1 MATNFKLK
9 RSSVA
14 SKRPGLSNLELGELA
29 LNTYDGFL
37 FTERNGLGIT
47 TVTNLTPWYENYGAG
62 SIFYINKVG
71 IGTTAVPD
79 TNQLLIKGGTET
91 DNINVTGIT
100 TLASAKVSDL
110 TSGRVVTV
118 GTGGELQD
126 SSNLTF
132 DGTNLFVSGIN
143 ITGGSTVGADIVTR
157 NLKVNGIST
166 HIGISTFNSATFHD
180 DVTFDT
186 ANGNDILFDKS
197 DNSFRF
203 GDECAVRFGG
213 GNDLKIQH
221 YQNNSYIDDNGAG
234 ALYIRSDELIL
245 GKTGSFSKYI
255 RGVQDAQVE
264 IFHNNSKKLET
275 TVSGISIT
283 GTTDTDNFINAG
295 VSTFVGI
302 ITASATENVIPFL
315 YSNFSDLPSAVSY
328 HGAFAHVHARGKGY
342 FAHAANWYEL
352 VNKELDGTIGVGT
365 EQVRVGVT
373 TVTTFNAT
381 GNVTLGDADTD
392 NIVFNGDIN
401 SNIIPNTNNTYELG
415 STTKRWK
422 TLYTGATT
430 KIDSDI
436 VTRNLSVTGLGTFAN
451 DVTFTGASYNAVWDQ
466 SDSALE
472 FADNAKVKFG
482 DGGDFDIYHSGN
494 GSFIRDVG
502 TGPLT
507 ILTNHFLL
515 RNSGNNEELIEGFEN
530 GSLSLF
536 YDDVKR
542 LSTSGVGVTVYN
554 QLDVTNINASGI
566 ITAVDGNFTGN
577 VSIAGTLTYQDVTN
591 VDSVGIAT
599 ARVGLDVL
607 SGGIN
612 AVGIVTAD
620 GLDAIGIQSGG
631 VNITTGIITAINF
644 TGTGNT
650 VTYDS
655 STKIVSVSVGGA
667 GGSGTGGKFVE
678 NNTGIHT
685 LSNVGIG
692 TTNAS
697 DKLKVLGD
705 VAFTGALKV
714 SPLGLSGSNGNY
726 LKSVGTGVTWAAF
739 PTARTVGLQTATA
752 NQTSFSFAYNVGFL
766 DVYINGVKLTT
777 NEFTATNG
785 TSVVLTEGAF
795 VGDQVQFISF
805 NTTATGGGGGGSGI
819 TDVVQDATPQL
830 GGNLDLNSKIIN
842 GTGNIDY
849 TGNFKASGIATAT
862 TFSGSGASLTNLNA
876 STLASG
882 TVPSA
887 RLSGPYTNVVAGSA
901 TVAANVTVF
910 ANNTNNE
917 TCYPLFADGATGTQ
931 NCESDTGLTYNPSTG
946 NLTATKFTGDGS
958 ALTGISGSGGVTV
971 QDEGSALSTTG
982 TTLNFVGSGV
992 VASGNGAVKTITIAG
1007 GGSGNAAGFS
1017 TSGGNFTVNAGV
1029 TTVIDTFNINT
1040 NTKLSEYTVHLEN
1053 VNGNI
1058 QSQKVLV
1065 MNYGAGIGLT
1075 AYSSEYGIM
1084 FHPNQIADIGV
1095 VVTAGICSLTATT
1108 KSGITGITTF
1118 SLTRQDQS

>member
-62 SIFYINKVG
+62 SIFYTNKVG

-79 TNQLLIKGGTET
+79 TNQLLVKGGTET
-91 DNINVTGIT
+91 DRLNVTG
-100 TLASAKVSDL
+100 VSTFTGAIDANGDL
-110 TSGRVVTV
+110 DVDGHT
-118 GTGGELQD
+118 ELD
-126 SSNLTF
+126 NLR
-132 DGTNLFVSGIN
+132 VSGIATVQDDLHLPDASKLMMGDN
-143 ITGGSTVGADIVTR
+143 NEFRIYHNESNSLNYIVAQNNGPLLLRSSNADMIHCSPQGAVTLKYDGSTKA
-157 NLKVNGIST
+157 
-166 HIGISTFNSATFHD
+166 A
-180 DVTFDT
+180 
-186 ANGNDILFDKS
+186 
-197 DNSFRF
+197 
-203 GDECAVRFGG
+203 
-213 GNDLKIQH
+213 
-221 YQNNSYIDDNGAG
+221 
-234 ALYIRSDELIL
+234 
-245 GKTGSFSKYI
+245 
-255 RGVQDAQVE
+255 
-264 IFHNNSKKLET
+264 T
-275 TVSGISIT
+275 TVGGFNVT
-283 GTTDTDNFINAG
+283 GTTDTDNFINTG
-295 VSTFVGI
+295 ISTFVGI
-302 ITASATENVIPFL
+302 ITASATQNVIPFL
-315 YSNFSDLPSAVSY
+315 FNAWSDIPSASSY
-328 HGAFAHVHARGKGY
+328 HGAFIHVHGRGKGY

-365 EQVRVGVT
+365 ELVNVGIT
-373 TVTTFNAT
+373 TVTDFNAT
-381 GNVTLGDADTD
+381 GNVTLGNADTD
-392 NIVFNGDIN
+392 NIVFTGEIN
-401 SNIIPNTNNTYELG
+401 SNVIPNTNIAYDLG
-415 STTKRWK
+415 SSTKRWGNLFINK
-422 TLYTGATT
+422 VTAGGGNTV
-430 KIDSDI
+430 IDDDI
-436 VTRNLSVTGLGTFAN
+436 TTRNLSVTGLS
-451 DVTFTGASYNAVWDQ
+451 TFTGNIDANGNLDVDGDTTLDATTVDGLLDINAGGQANTFKVEDLTAGRVVLAGTGGELE
-466 SDSALE
+466 DSANLT
-472 FADNAKVKFG
+472 F
-482 DGGDFDIYHSGN
+482 N
-494 GSFIRDVG
+494 GSNLTVG
-502 TGPLT
+502 
-507 ILTNHFLL
+507 
-515 RNSGNNEELIEGFEN
+515 GNVI
-530 GSLSLF
+530 
-536 YDDVKR
+536 
-542 LSTSGVGVTVYN
+542 
-554 QLDVTNINASGI
+554 
-566 ITAVDGNFTGN
+566 AVDGTFSGN
-577 VSIAGTLTYQDVTN
+577 VSVAGTLTYQDVTN

-667 GGSGTGGKFVE
+667 GGGTGGKFVE
-678 NNTGIHT
+678 NATGIHT

-692 TTNAS
+692 TTTAS

-714 SPLGLSGSNGNY
+714 SPLGLSGSNGQF
-726 LKSVGTGVTWAAF
+726 LKSVGTGVTWSSF

-752 NQTSFSFAYNVGFL
+752 NQTSFPFTYNVGFL

-795 VGDQVQFISF
+795 LGDQVQFISF

-842 GTGNIDY
+842 GSGNIDY

-862 TFSGSGASLTNLNA
+862 TFVGALTGNA
-876 STLASG
+876 S
-882 TVPSA
+882 
-887 RLSGPYTNVVAGSA
+887 SA
-901 TVAANVTVF
+901 TVLQNARTIGGVSFDGSANINLPGVNAAGNQDTSGTAAVATNVTVS
-910 ANNTNNE
+910 ANNSTNE
-917 TCYPLFADGATGTQ
+917 TVYPVFVDGATGSQGAET
-931 NCESDTGLTYNPSTG
+931 DTGLTYNPSTG

-958 ALTGISGSGGVTV
+958 SLTGISGSGGVTV

-1017 TSGGNFTVNAGV
+1017 TAGGNFTVNAGV

-1040 NTKLSEYTVHLEN
+1040 NTKLSEYTIHLEN

-1095 VVTAGICSLTATT
+1095 VVTSGICSLTATT

>member
-14 SKRPGLSNLELGELA
+14 SKRPGLTNLELGELA

-62 SIFYINKVG
+62 SIFYSNKVG
-71 IGTTAVPD
+71 IGTTTVPD
-79 TNQLLIKGGTET
+79 TNQLLVKGGTET
-91 DNINVTGIT
+91 DRLNVTG
-100 TLASAKVSDL
+100 V
-110 TSGRVVTV
+110 
-118 GTGGELQD
+118 
-126 SSNLTF
+126 
-132 DGTNLFVSGIN
+132 
-143 ITGGSTVGADIVTR
+143 
-157 NLKVNGIST
+157 
-166 HIGISTFNSATFHD
+166 STFLGVTKFDQDVIFTGASYNATW
-180 DVTFDT
+180 
-186 ANGNDILFDKS
+186 DKS
-197 DNSFRF
+197 DNALEFAENAKAVFGNNGEIEIFRS
-203 GDECAVRFGG
+203 GTESLIVETQ
-213 GNDLKIQH
+213 GNNLSLAGNRVNLLRADRNTVMLQAIA
-221 YQNNSYIDDNGAG
+221 NGP
-234 ALYIRSDELIL
+234 
-245 GKTGSFSKYI
+245 
-255 RGVQDAQVE
+255 VE
-264 IFHNNSKKLET
+264 IYHNNSMKLET
-275 TVSGISIT
+275 TISGISVT
-283 GTTDTDNFINAG
+283 GTTDTDNFINTG
-295 VSTFVGI
+295 ISTFVGI
-302 ITASATENVIPFL
+302 ITASATQNVIPFL
-315 YSNFSDLPSAVSY
+315 YSAFSDLPSATSY

-373 TVTTFNAT
+373 TVTDFNAT

-392 NIVFNGDIN
+392 NVVFNAEVN
-401 SNIIPNTNNTYELG
+401 SHIIPNTNNTYDLG
-415 STTKRWK
+415 SSTKKWR
-422 TLYTGATT
+422 TVYFHNLVTAPGGPGFYG
-430 KIDSDI
+430 DDI
-436 VTRNLSVTGLGTFAN
+436 ITRNLKVTGISTFVGIATFNDATFHDDVRFNGIIDAPAAQHKIAALYNNFSDLPNAGTYHGMFAH
-451 DVTFTGASYNAVWDQ
+451 VHARGKGY
-466 SDSALE
+466 
-472 FADNAKVKFG
+472 FAHAGGWYELVNKEL
-482 DGGDFDIYHSGN
+482 DGTIG
-494 GSFIRDVG
+494 VG
-502 TGPLT
+502 T
-507 ILTNHFLL
+507 
-515 RNSGNNEELIEGFEN
+515 EQ
-530 GSLSLF
+530 
-536 YDDVKR
+536 
-542 LSTSGVGVTVYN
+542 YN
-554 QLDVTNINASGI
+554 IGI
-566 ITAVDGNFTGN
+566 ITATDATFSGN
-577 VSIAGTLTYQDVTN
+577 VSIAGTLTYEDVTN
-591 VDSVGIAT
+591 VDSIGIVT
-599 ARVGLDVL
+599 ARSGINVL
-607 SGGIN
+607 AGGIN

-667 GGSGTGGKFVE
+667 GGGSGTGGKFVE

-692 TTNAS
+692 TTIAS

-714 SPLGLSGSNGNY
+714 SPLGLSGSNGQF
-726 LKSVGTGVTWAAF
+726 LKSVGTGVTWSSF

-752 NQTSFSFAYNVGFL
+752 NQTSFPFTYNVGFL

-785 TSVVLTEGAF
+785 TSVVLNDGAF

-805 NTTATGGGGGGSGI
+805 NTTASGGGGGGSGI
-819 TDVVQDATPQL
+819 TDVVQDASPQL

-842 GTGNIDY
+842 GSGNIDY
-849 TGNFKASGIATAT
+849 TGNLKISGVATAT
-862 TFSGSGASLTNLNA
+862 TFVGNLTGNVTGNTSGS
-876 STLASG
+876 SG
-882 TVPSA
+882 SCT
-887 RLSGPYTNVVAGSA
+887 GNSA
-901 TVAANVTVF
+901 TATEATNVTVT
-910 ANNTNNE
+910 ANNSTNE
-917 TCYPLFADGATGTQ
+917 TVYPVFVDGATGTQ
-931 NCESDTGLTYNPSTG
+931 GAETDTGLTYNPSTG

-971 QDEGSALSTTG
+971 QDEGSALSTQAS
-982 TTLNFVGSGV
+982 TLNFVGSGV
-992 VASGNGAVKTITIAG
+992 VASGNGATKTITISG

-1017 TSGGNFTVNAGV
+1017 TAGGNFTVNAGV

>member
-62 SIFYINKVG
+62 SIFYTNKVG

-180 DVTFDT
+180 DVTFVGSGSYGGNIVFDESQGNLEFADGSEAT
-186 ANGNDILFDKS
+186 FGDGADLRIFHNVGYNYFRAGGTNSEFHFKDSANGNIAKFKPL
-197 DNSFRF
+197 
-203 GDECAVRFGG
+203 
-213 GNDLKIQH
+213 GN
-221 YQNNSYIDDNGAG
+221 NE
-234 ALYIRSDELIL
+234 LY
-245 GKTGSFSKYI
+245 FN
-255 RGVQDAQVE
+255 QV
-264 IFHNNSKKLET
+264 KKFET
-275 TVSGISIT
+275 TISGISVT
-283 GTTDTDNFINAG
+283 GTTDTDNFINTG
-295 VSTFVGI
+295 ISTFVGI

-315 YSNFSDLPSAVSY
+315 YSNFSDLPSATSY

-415 STTKRWK
+415 SATKRWK

-667 GGSGTGGKFVE
+667 GGGTGGKFVE

>member
-14 SKRPGLSNLELGELA
+14 NKRPGLTNLELGELA
-29 LNTYDGFL
+29 LNTYDGYL

-47 TVTNLTPWYENYGAG
+47 TVTNLTPWYENYGAA
-62 SIFYINKVG
+62 SIFYSNSVG
-71 IGTTAVPD
+71 IGTTNPIYDLDVRGSIGGYNDLRAPHRTDVITYTVTVASKDATHRYNGTGSSNGYKIDGEFSPFLVLTPGRTYKFDQSHNSNSGHPINFYLEADKTTTYSTGVTVNGTAGNSGAYTQIVVGDQTPTVLHYQCTAHGYMGNAVQVNSNVVNSNYPAI
-79 TNQLLIKGGTET
+79 LRGGLNVSGAET
-91 DNINVTGIT
+91 I
-100 TLASAKVSDL
+100 LSSATVSDL
-110 TSGRVVTV
+110 TSTRVVYA
-118 GTGGELQD
+118 GTSGSLED
-126 SSNLTF
+126 SANLTF
-132 DGTNLFVSGIN
+132 SSNTLNALNIDVDGLAELDDVNVS
-143 ITGGSTVGADIVTR
+143 AA
-157 NLKVNGIST
+157 
-166 HIGISTFNSATFHD
+166 STF
-180 DVTFDT
+180 
-186 ANGNDILFDKS
+186 G
-197 DNSFRF
+197 
-203 GDECAVRFGG
+203 
-213 GNDLKIQH
+213 
-221 YQNNSYIDDNGAG
+221 
-234 ALYIRSDELIL
+234 
-245 GKTGSFSKYI
+245 
-255 RGVQDAQVE
+255 
-264 IFHNNSKKLET
+264 
-275 TVSGISIT
+275 
-283 GTTDTDNFINAG
+283 
-295 VSTFVGI
+295 GI
-302 ITASATENVIPFL
+302 IDANHQIVGLATNNIIPFL
-315 YSNFSDLPSAVSY
+315 FNAWNDLPSASTY

-342 FAHAANWYEL
+342 FAHGGAWYEL

-365 EQVRVGVT
+365 EVYNIGVT
-373 TVTTFNAT
+373 TVATLDVLGVSTFR
-381 GNVTLGDADTD
+381 GNV
-392 NIVFNGDIN
+392 DIN
-401 SNIIPNTNNTYELG
+401 SDIDVDGHTEL
-415 STTKRWK
+415 
-422 TLYTGATT
+422 
-430 KIDSDI
+430 D
-436 VTRNLSVTGLGTFAN
+436 NLNV
-451 DVTFTGASYNAVWDQ
+451 
-466 SDSALE
+466 
-472 FADNAKVKFG
+472 
-482 DGGDFDIYHSGN
+482 
-494 GSFIRDVG
+494 
-502 TGPLT
+502 
-507 ILTNHFLL
+507 
-515 RNSGNNEELIEGFEN
+515 
-530 GSLSLF
+530 
-536 YDDVKR
+536 
-542 LSTSGVGVTVYN
+542 SGVSTFVGQLNAGV
-554 QLDVTNINASGI
+554 IAAASA
-566 ITAVDGNFTGN
+566 TFTGN

-591 VDSVGIAT
+591 VDSFGIGT
-599 ARVGLDVL
+599 FRTGVHVL
-607 SGGIN
+607 SNGID
-612 AVGIVTAD
+612 AVGVITATQ

-650 VTYDS
+650 VTYNS
-655 STKIVSVSVGGA
+655 STKVVSVSVGGA
-667 GGSGTGGKFVE
+667 GAGGRFVE

-752 NQTSFSFAYNVGFL
+752 NQTSFPFTYNVGFL

-805 NTTATGGGGGGSGI
+805 NTTVTGGGGSSGI

-849 TGNFKASGIATAT
+849 TGNLKISGIATAT
-862 TFSGSGASLTNLNA
+862 TFVGNLTGNVTGNTSGS
-876 STLASG
+876 SG
-882 TVPSA
+882 SC
-887 RLSGPYTNVVAGSA
+887 SGNSA
-901 TVAANVTVF
+901 TATEATNVTVT
-910 ANNTNNE
+910 ANNSTNE
-917 TCYPLFADGATGTQ
+917 TVYPVFVDGATGTQ
-931 NCESDTGLTYNPSTG
+931 GAETDTGLTYNPSTG

-958 ALTGISGSGGVTV
+958 SLTGISGSQNLFQTIAVSGQSNVV
-971 QDEGSALSTTG
+971 ADSTTD
-982 TTLNFVGSGV
+982 TLTLVAGS
-992 VASGNGAVKTITIAG
+992 NMTITTNAGTDTITFASSG
-1007 GGSGNAAGFS
+1007 GGGGGNAAGFS
-1017 TSGGNFTVNAGV
+1017 TAGGNFTVNAGV

>member
-100 TLASAKVSDL
+100 TVGSL

-118 GTGGELQD
+118 GTGGKLQD

-157 NLKVNGIST
+157 NLKVTGIST
-166 HIGISTFNSATFHD
+166 HIGISTFNDAEFYD
-180 DVTFDT
+180 NVTFFGT
-186 ANGNDILFDKS
+186 NPNASSNKILFNKS
-197 DNSFRF
+197 ANLLRFFDNAKADF
-203 GDECAVRFGG
+203 GQSGDLQIYHLGG
-213 GNDLKIQH
+213 IN
-221 YQNNSYIDDNGAG
+221 YIDCTTSAQLLLQSDDLHIRNAAGNQEIITTAVNG
-234 ALYIRSDELIL
+234 D
-245 GKTGSFSKYI
+245 
-255 RGVQDAQVE
+255 VQLFYSGNQ
-264 IFHNNSKKLET
+264 KLAT
-275 TVSGISIT
+275 TVGGINVT

-302 ITASATENVIPFL
+302 ITASATQNIIPFL
-315 YSNFSDLPSAVSY
+315 YSAFGDLPSATSY

-415 STTKRWK
+415 SATKRWK

-472 FADNAKVKFG
+472 FADNAKATFG
-482 DGGDFDIYHSGN
+482 NTQDLEIYHDSNSSYVLNKTGN
-494 GSFIRDVG
+494 
-502 TGPLT
+502 L
-507 ILTNHFLL
+507 HLL
-515 RNSGNNEELIEGFEN
+515 ANSLLLKNRNNNESYIRCFQDAQVELY
-530 GSLSLF
+530 
-536 YDDVKR
+536 YDNTKR
-542 LSTSGVGVTVYN
+542 LATSGVGVTVYN
-554 QLDVTNINASGI
+554 QLDTTNINASGI

-599 ARVGLDVL
+599 ARVGLRVL
-607 SGGIN
+607 SGGID
-612 AVGIVTAD
+612 AVGVITATG

-667 GGSGTGGKFVE
+667 GGGTGGKFVE

-726 LKSVGTGVTWAAF
+726 LKSVGTGVTWASF

-795 VGDQVQFISF
+795 LGDQVQLISF
-805 NTTATGGGGGGSGI
+805 NTTATGGGGGGGI

-830 GGNLDLNSKIIN
+830 GGNLDLNSKVIN
-842 GTGNIDY
+842 GSGNIDY

-887 RLSGPYTNVVAGSA
+887 RLAGPYTNVVAGSA

>member
-14 SKRPGLSNLELGELA
+14 NKRPGLSNLELGELA

-62 SIFYINKVG
+62 SIFYTNKVG

-79 TNQLLIKGGTET
+79 TNQLLVKGGTET
-91 DNINVTGIT
+91 DRFNVTGVSTYGGNVDINANIDVSGT
-100 TLASAKVSDL
+100 STFGGLVDINAGGQANTFKVEDL
-110 TSGRVVTV
+110 TSGRVVLA
-118 GTGGELQD
+118 GTGGELED
-126 SSNLTF
+126 SNNLRF
-132 DGTNLFVSGIN
+132 DGTNL
-143 ITGGSTVGADIVTR
+143 IV
-157 NLKVNGIST
+157 
-166 HIGISTFNSATFHD
+166 
-180 DVTFDT
+180 
-186 ANGNDILFDKS
+186 
-197 DNSFRF
+197 
-203 GDECAVRFGG
+203 
-213 GNDLKIQH
+213 
-221 YQNNSYIDDNGAG
+221 
-234 ALYIRSDELIL
+234 
-245 GKTGSFSKYI
+245 
-255 RGVQDAQVE
+255 
-264 IFHNNSKKLET
+264 
-275 TVSGISIT
+275 T

-302 ITASATENVIPFL
+302 ITASATQNVIPFL
-315 YSNFSDLPSAVSY
+315 FNAWSDIPSASSY
-328 HGAFAHVHARGKGY
+328 HGAFIHVHERAKAY
-342 FAHAANWYEL
+342 YAHAANWYEL

-365 EQVRVGVT
+365 ESVNVGIT
-373 TVTTFNAT
+373 TVTDLNAT
-381 GNVTLGDADTD
+381 GNVTLGNADTD
-392 NIVFNGDIN
+392 NIVFTGEIN
-401 SNIIPNTNNTYELG
+401 SNVIPNTNIAYDLG
-415 STTKRWK
+415 SSTKRWGNLFINK
-422 TLYTGATT
+422 VTAGGGNTV
-430 KIDSDI
+430 IDDDI
-436 VTRNLSVTGLGTFAN
+436 TTRNLSVTGLS
-451 DVTFTGASYNAVWDQ
+451 TFTGNIDANGNLDVDGDTTLDATTVDGLLDINAGGQANTFKVEDLTAGRVVLAGTGGELE
-466 SDSALE
+466 DSANLT
-472 FADNAKVKFG
+472 F
-482 DGGDFDIYHSGN
+482 N
-494 GSFIRDVG
+494 GSNLTVG
-502 TGPLT
+502 
-507 ILTNHFLL
+507 
-515 RNSGNNEELIEGFEN
+515 GNVI
-530 GSLSLF
+530 
-536 YDDVKR
+536 
-542 LSTSGVGVTVYN
+542 
-554 QLDVTNINASGI
+554 
-566 ITAVDGNFTGN
+566 AVDGTFSGN
-577 VSIAGTLTYQDVTN
+577 VSVAGTLTYQDVTN

-599 ARVGLDVL
+599 ARIGLDVL

-650 VTYDS
+650 VTYNS

-667 GGSGTGGKFVE
+667 GGGTGGKFVE
-678 NNTGIHT
+678 NATGIHT

-692 TTNAS
+692 TTTAS

-714 SPLGLSGSNGNY
+714 SPLGLSGSNGQF
-726 LKSVGTGVTWAAF
+726 LKSVGTGVTWSSF

-752 NQTSFSFAYNVGFL
+752 NQTSFPFTYNVGFL

-795 VGDQVQFISF
+795 LGDQVQLISF

-819 TDVVQDATPQL
+819 SDVVQDATPQL

-842 GTGNIDY
+842 GSGNIDY

-862 TFSGSGASLTNLNA
+862 TFVGALTGNA
-876 STLASG
+876 S
-882 TVPSA
+882 
-887 RLSGPYTNVVAGSA
+887 SA
-901 TVAANVTVF
+901 TVLQTARTIGGVSFDGSANINLPGVNAAGNQDTSGTAAVATNVTVS
-910 ANNTNNE
+910 ANNSTNE
-917 TCYPLFADGATGTQ
+917 TVYPVFVDGATGSQGAET
-931 NCESDTGLTYNPSTG
+931 DTGLTYNPSTG

-958 ALTGISGSGGVTV
+958 SLTGISGSGGVTV

-1017 TSGGNFTVNAGV
+1017 TAGGNFTVNAGV

-1095 VVTAGICSLTATT
+1095 VVTSGICSLTATT

>member
-14 SKRPGLSNLELGELA
+14 SKRPGLTNLELGELA

-47 TVTNLTPWYENYGAG
+47 TVANITPWYENYGAE
-62 SIFYINKVG
+62 SIFYTNRVG
-71 IGTTAVPD
+71 IGTTAVPA
-79 TNQLLIKGGTET
+79 TNQLLVKGGTET
-91 DNINVTGIT
+91 DRLNVTG
-100 TLASAKVSDL
+100 VSTFTGAIDANGDL
-110 TSGRVVTV
+110 DVDGHT
-118 GTGGELQD
+118 ELD
-126 SSNLTF
+126 NLR
-132 DGTNLFVSGIN
+132 VSGIATVQDDLHLPDASKLMMGDN
-143 ITGGSTVGADIVTR
+143 NEFRIYHNESNSLNYIVAQNNGPLLLRSSNADMIHCSPQGAVTLKYDGNTKAATTVG
-157 NLKVNGIST
+157 G
-166 HIGISTFNSATFHD
+166 FN
-180 DVTFDT
+180 V
-186 ANGNDILFDKS
+186 
-197 DNSFRF
+197 
-203 GDECAVRFGG
+203 
-213 GNDLKIQH
+213 
-221 YQNNSYIDDNGAG
+221 
-234 ALYIRSDELIL
+234 
-245 GKTGSFSKYI
+245 
-255 RGVQDAQVE
+255 
-264 IFHNNSKKLET
+264 
-275 TVSGISIT
+275 T
-283 GTTDTDNFINAG
+283 GTTDTDNFINTG
-295 VSTFVGI
+295 ISTFVGI
-302 ITASATENVIPFL
+302 ITASATENIIPFL
-315 YSNFSDLPSAVSY
+315 YSNYSDLPAASSY
-328 HGAFAHVHARGKGY
+328 HGAFAHVHSVGKAF
-342 FAHAANWYEL
+342 FAHAGAWVEI
-352 VNKELDGTIGVGT
+352 VSKETNGTVGTGTERYNVGAIDGTSINITGIS
-365 EQVRVGVT
+365 
-373 TVTTFNAT
+373 TFKGDVN
-381 GNVTLGDADTD
+381 LGDADTD
-392 NIVFNGDIN
+392 NIVFGGDVN
-401 SNIIPNTNNTYELG
+401 SHIIPNTNVTYELG

-422 TLYTGATT
+422 TLYTGAST

-466 SDSALE
+466 SDSALK
-472 FADNAKVKFG
+472 FADNAKAKFG
-482 DGGDFDIYHSGN
+482 DSGDLEIYHSGN
-494 GSFIRDVG
+494 GSFIKDAG
-502 TGPLT
+502 TGQLQ
-507 ILTNHFLL
+507 ILTNNLL
-515 RNSGNNEELIEGFEN
+515 IRNAANNEEMITAAEN
-530 GSLSLF
+530 GSVEL
-536 YDDVKR
+536 YHDDTIR

-819 TDVVQDATPQL
+819 TDIVQDATPQL

-842 GTGNIDY
+842 GSGNIDY

-862 TFSGSGASLTNLNA
+862 TFVGNLTGNVTGNISGGTVAGTTGTFTGNVTLGDSSTDTISMNGKINTDVLPSTNGNKDLGNSGNRFGEIHGVTFHGSGAH
-876 STLASG
+876 
-882 TVPSA
+882 
-887 RLSGPYTNVVAGSA
+887 LSGVVTSIVAGSNI
-901 TVAANVTVF
+901 T
-910 ANNTNNE
+910 
-917 TCYPLFADGATGTQ
+917 
-931 NCESDTGLTYNPSTG
+931 
-946 NLTATKFTGDGS
+946 
-958 ALTGISGSGGVTV
+958 LTGGPTGIVTIASSGGSSGVTV

-1007 GGSGNAAGFS
+1007 GGGGGAAGFS
-1017 TSGGNFTVNAGV
+1017 TAGGNFTVNAGV

-1065 MNYGAGIGLT
+1065 MNYGAGLGLT